1 MAKFHRRYPTCVDK
15 SMNIR
20 TRIRMMTVIFS
31 RTEGHDNVRWTL
43 VDGDDVWQN
52 VEWDFKWSQGF

>member
-1 MAKFHRRYPTCVDK
+1 
-15 SMNIR
+15 
-20 TRIRMMTVIFS
+20 MMTVIFS